1 MILTESELDR
11 YKKLIAIL
19 RDLAS
24 TLDMDTLLNRVV
36 SAAREVSGS
45 TAASIALYDPS
56 EEQFYYHVRKNQD
69 DPGIDFSFLLNL
81 VSGKIIANKTTIRI
95 NDVISDSEKY
105 GIKPADL
112 GKVRNLVVV
121 PLLSKRE
128 LIGVFVAVDRV
139 SGSYSDTDV
148 ELLEA
153 LAVQSTIAIINS
165 RLFHQ
170 SDLMAEFIH
179 ELRTP
184 LTSIG
189 TATYLIS
196 RPDMP
201 EEKVKNILG
210 NINNEIKRLNDLAT
224 SFLELARLRSGRA
237 RYQMSQIDIEQIIDT
252 AFQTLQLTADGRGIT
267 LQKDVP
273 TSRTLVAVDRDK
285 MTQVL
290 INLISNAIKYN
301 REHGWVIV
309 RFGQDEAVW
318 WFEVED
324 NGMGIPSEAIPRIFQ
339 RFYRGKSVE
348 REVTG
353 SGLGLSI
360 CSEIVKAHGGKIE
373 VNSLLDQGTFIRCI
387 FPVRPTTDQG
397 LSRTFN
403 VPG

>member
-1 MILTESELDR
+1 MPESELDR

-36 SAAREVSGS
+36 SAAKEISGS

-69 DPGIDFSFLLNL
+69 DPGIDFSILLNL
-81 VSGKIIANKTTIRI
+81 VSAKVIANKTTIMI
-95 NDVISDSEKY
+95 NDLINDSEKF

-139 SGSYSDTDV
+139 SGPYSETDV
-148 ELLEA
+148 ELLEV

-170 SDLMAEFIH
+170 SDLMAEFVH
-179 ELRTP
+179 EIRTP

-201 EEKVKNILG
+201 EEKVKTILV

-237 RYQMSQIDIEQIIDT
+237 RYQMSRVDIEQIIDT
-252 AFQTLQLTADGRGIT
+252 AFQALQLTADDRGVK
-267 LQKDVP
+267 LQKVIP
-273 TSRTLVAVDRDK
+273 STRSLVSVDRDK
-285 MTQVL
+285 ITQVL

-301 REHGWVIV
+301 RENGWVTV
-309 RFGQDEAVW
+309 RFGQDETAW
-318 WFEVED
+318 WIEVED
-324 NGMGIPSEAIPRIFQ
+324 NGVGIPSEAIPRIFQ
-339 RFYRGKSVE
+339 RFYRGRSVE

-387 FPVRPTTDQG
+387 FPLRMTADQG
-397 LSRTFN
+397 LSKTFN
-403 VPG
+403 IPG